1 MQNDWW
7 SGLSYMYRGR
17 SWSYN
22 EVSQYVPWRQTGWVE
37 VYVYWYLNL
46 AVDGCGWAVCPDHF
60 MATGKALVFIE
71 LEAEWALELA
81 WIFWRKDSS
90 LAASKIWTP
99 NLLAYILVI
108 VLTMLPLTD
117 LKVIQKSILINW
129 DRMLGLDVFDLWQEF
144 LEIFSEHSDFR
155 T

>member
-81 WIFWRKDSS
+81 WIFWRKGSS

-99 NLLAYILVI
+99 NLLVYILVI
-108 VLTMLPLTD
+108 VLTDHAAPYWFEGHT
-117 LKVIQKSILINW
+117 KVHINKLRW
-129 DRMLGLDVFDLWQEF
+129 DVGIGSVWFMTGIPGNLLW
-144 LEIFSEHSDFR
+144 